1 MRKYLNNP
9 RIIIP
14 LALLVMLWVCHSYG
28 LLDQLLPDFSD
39 QPQSL
44 AAPQVV
50 VEKEVLALT
59 PSGRVMQGLVR
70 DQWLLRNWRKSSAIK
85 NEPFVANFSF
95 AKNELP
101 EGVTTPEVV
110 EEVVV
115 IDPGTLD
122 QYIVEHL
129 GLDEMGFF
137 VRFGSINKRE
147 GDLLMTKS
155 GMELVLGS
163 IALAEERRTE
173 AEHAATIA
181 THLSG
186 MQLQAVM
193 KNTPT
198 EVIPTIT
205 SVLAENFDQIGL
217 ETALI
222 TSTVAK
228 ATAAAVDFE
237 ALSDTE
243 LDKLTGTFREGD
255 TVDVDSVNNF
265 DYRRSTASAI
275 ISGGQLERRIY
286 RLGDFVQKNPA
297 LGLAEV
303 HGDYVQLVDRYG
315 QFYRLSLKD

>member
-14 LALLVMLWVCHSYG
+14 LALLVMLWVCNSYG
-28 LLDQLLPDFSD
+28 LLDQLLPDFSN

-44 AAPQVV
+44 AATQVV
-50 VEKEVLALT
+50 VKKEVIALT

-101 EGVTTPEVV
+101 EESSAPEVV

-115 IDPGTLD
+115 IDPVTFD

-129 GLDEMGFF
+129 GLDELGFF
-137 VRFGSINKRE
+137 VRFGSINKRQ

-173 AEHAATIA
+173 AEHAETIVA
-181 THLSG
+181 HLSG

-193 KNTPT
+193 KNAPT
-198 EVIPTIT
+198 EVVSKILPVPEDSGPISPLLTDDT
-205 SVLAENFDQIGL
+205 ASVVELGASSDEGL
-217 ETALI
+217 
-222 TSTVAK
+222 SK
-228 ATAAAVDFE
+228 
-237 ALSDTE
+237 S
-243 LDKLTGTFREGD
+243 GTFREGD
-255 TVDVDSVNNF
+255 TVDVDSVNDF
-265 DYRRSTASAI
+265 DESRSTASAV
-275 ISGGQLERRIY
+275 ISGGQLERQIY

-297 LGLAEV
+297 LGLARV
-303 HGDYVQLVDRYG
+303 HDNYVQLVDRYG
-315 QFYRLSLKD
+315 QFYRLDLQD

>member
-28 LLDQLLPDFSD
+28 LLDQLLPDFSN

-44 AAPQVV
+44 AATQVV
-50 VEKEVLALT
+50 VKKEVIALT

-70 DQWLLRNWRKSSAIK
+70 DQWLLRNWRKSSAIN

-101 EGVTTPEVV
+101 EESSAPEVV

-137 VRFGSINKRE
+137 VRFGTINKRQ

-155 GMELVLGS
+155 GVELVLGS
-163 IALAEERRTE
+163 IALAEAKRSK
-173 AEHAATIA
+173 AEHAATISM
-181 THLSG
+181 HLSQ

-193 KNTPT
+193 KNAPI
-198 EVIPTIT
+198 EVVSPVL
-205 SVLAENFDQIGL
+205 SVPEDNGL
-217 ETALI
+217 ISPLVTDD
-222 TSTVAK
+222 TSTIVEIGAS
-228 ATAAAVDFE
+228 
-237 ALSDTE
+237 SDTV
-243 LDKLTGTFREGD
+243 LSKLPGTFREGD
-255 TVDVDSVNNF
+255 TVDVDSINNF
-265 DYRRSTASAI
+265 DDNRSIASAI
-275 ISGGQLERRIY
+275 ISGGQLERQIY

-297 LGLAEV
+297 LGLARV
-303 HGDYVQLVDRYG
+303 HEDYVQLVDRYG
-315 QFYRLSLKD
+315 QFYRLDLQD

>member
-1 MRKYLNNP
+1 
-9 RIIIP
+9 
-14 LALLVMLWVCHSYG
+14 MLWVCNSYG
-28 LLDQLLPDFSD
+28 LLDQLLPDFSN

-44 AAPQVV
+44 AATQVV
-50 VEKEVLALT
+50 VKKEVIALT

-70 DQWLLRNWRKSSAIK
+70 DQWLLRNWRKSSAIN

-101 EGVTTPEVV
+101 EESSAPEVV

-137 VRFGSINKRE
+137 VRFGTINKRQ

-163 IALAEERRTE
+163 IALAEAKRSK
-173 AEHAATIA
+173 AEHAATISM
-181 THLSG
+181 HLSQ

-193 KNTPT
+193 KNAPI
-198 EVIPTIT
+198 EVVSPVL
-205 SVLAENFDQIGL
+205 SVPEDNGPISPLVTDD
-217 ETALI
+217 
-222 TSTVAK
+222 TSTIVEIGAS
-228 ATAAAVDFE
+228 
-237 ALSDTE
+237 SDTV
-243 LDKLTGTFREGD
+243 LSKLPGTFREGD
-255 TVDVDSVNNF
+255 TVDVDSINNF
-265 DYRRSTASAI
+265 DDNRSIASAI
-275 ISGGQLERRIY
+275 ISGGQLERQIY

-297 LGLAEV
+297 LGLARV
-303 HGDYVQLVDRYG
+303 HEDYVQLVDRYG
-315 QFYRLSLKD
+315 QFYRLDLQD

>member
-14 LALLVMLWVCHSYG
+14 LALLVMLWVCNSYG
-28 LLDQLLPDFSD
+28 LLDQLLPDFSN

-44 AAPQVV
+44 AATQVV
-50 VEKEVLALT
+50 VKKEVIALT

-70 DQWLLRNWRKSSAIK
+70 DQWLLRNWRKSSAIN

-101 EGVTTPEVV
+101 EESSAPEVV

-137 VRFGSINKRE
+137 VRFGTINKRQ

-163 IALAEERRTE
+163 IALAEAKRSK
-173 AEHAATIA
+173 AEHAATISM
-181 THLSG
+181 HLSQ

-193 KNTPT
+193 KNAPI
-198 EVIPTIT
+198 EVVSPVL
-205 SVLAENFDQIGL
+205 SVPEDNGPISPLVTDD
-217 ETALI
+217 
-222 TSTVAK
+222 TSTIVEIGAS
-228 ATAAAVDFE
+228 
-237 ALSDTE
+237 SDTV
-243 LDKLTGTFREGD
+243 LSKLPGTFREGD
-255 TVDVDSVNNF
+255 TVDVDSINNF
-265 DYRRSTASAI
+265 DDNRSIASAV
-275 ISGGQLERRIY
+275 ISGGQLERQIY

-297 LGLAEV
+297 LGLARV
-303 HGDYVQLVDRYG
+303 HDNYVQLVDRYG
-315 QFYRLSLKD
+315 QFYRLDLQD

>member
-14 LALLVMLWVCHSYG
+14 LALLVMLWVCNSYG
-28 LLDQLLPDFSD
+28 LLDQLLPDFSN

-44 AAPQVV
+44 AATQVV
-50 VEKEVLALT
+50 VKKEVIALT

-70 DQWLLRNWRKSSAIK
+70 DQWLLRNWRKSSAIN

-101 EGVTTPEVV
+101 EESSAPEVV

-137 VRFGSINKRE
+137 VRFGTINKRQ

-163 IALAEERRTE
+163 IALAEAKRSK
-173 AEHAATIA
+173 AEHAATISM
-181 THLSG
+181 HLSQ

-193 KNTPT
+193 KNAPI
-198 EVIPTIT
+198 EVVSPVL
-205 SVLAENFDQIGL
+205 SVPEDNGPISPLVTDD
-217 ETALI
+217 
-222 TSTVAK
+222 TSTIVEIGAS
-228 ATAAAVDFE
+228 
-237 ALSDTE
+237 SDTV
-243 LDKLTGTFREGD
+243 LSKLPGTFREGD
-255 TVDVDSVNNF
+255 TVDVDSINNF
-265 DYRRSTASAI
+265 DDNRSIASAI
-275 ISGGQLERRIY
+275 ISGGQLERQIY

-297 LGLAEV
+297 LGLARV
-303 HGDYVQLVDRYG
+303 HEDYVQLVDRYG
-315 QFYRLSLKD
+315 QFYRLDLQD

>member
-9 RIIIP
+9 LIIIP
-14 LALLVMLWVCHSYG
+14 LALFTMLWVCHSYG
-28 LLDQLLPDFSD
+28 LLDQLLPDFSN

-44 AAPQVV
+44 VATQVV
-50 VEKEVLALT
+50 IEKEVVALT

-70 DQWLLRNWRKSSAIK
+70 DQWLLRNWIKSSAIK

-95 AKNELP
+95 TKNELP
-101 EGVTTPEVV
+101 EGITAPEVV

-115 IDPGTLD
+115 IDPVTFD

-129 GLDEMGFF
+129 GLDELGFF
-137 VRFGSINKRE
+137 VRFGSINKRQ

-155 GMELVLGS
+155 GVELVLGS

-173 AEHAATIA
+173 AEHDALILM
-181 THLSG
+181 HLSQ

-193 KNTPT
+193 KNAPT
-198 EVIPTIT
+198 EVISARPSVPEDSGPISPLLTDDT
-205 SVLAENFDQIGL
+205 SSVVELGA
-217 ETALI
+217 
-222 TSTVAK
+222 S
-228 ATAAAVDFE
+228 
-237 ALSDTE
+237 SDTE
-243 LDKLTGTFREGD
+243 LAKRSGTFREGD
-255 TVDVDSVNNF
+255 TVDAGSVNNF
-265 DYRRSTASAI
+265 DDSRSIASAV

-303 HGDYVQLVDRYG
+303 YDDYVQLVDRYG
-315 QFYRLSLKD
+315 QFYRLSLNE

>member
-9 RIIIP
+9 RIVIP
-14 LALLVMLWVCHSYG
+14 LALFVVLWVCHSYG

-44 AAPQVV
+44 AATQVA

-70 DQWLLRNWRKSSAIK
+70 DQWLLRSWSKSSAIK
-85 NEPFVANFSF
+85 SEPFVANFSF
-95 AKNELP
+95 AKSELLEETSAP
-101 EGVTTPEVV
+101 EAVEEVV

-115 IDPGTLD
+115 IDPVTLD

-137 VRFGSINKRE
+137 VRFGSINKRQ

-155 GMELVLGS
+155 GVELVLGS

-173 AEHAATIA
+173 AEHDAIIVIV
-181 THLSG
+181 LSR
-186 MQLQAVM
+186 MQLLAVI
-193 KNTPT
+193 KNASKD
-198 EVIPTIT
+198 VI
-205 SVLAENFDQIGL
+205 SAADDFVLADL
-217 ETALI
+217 TTAEDI
-222 TSTVAK
+222 
-228 ATAAAVDFE
+228 
-237 ALSDTE
+237 ALSTE
-243 LDKLTGTFREGD
+243 PSLAELTKSQGTFREGD
-255 TVDVDSVNNF
+255 TVNPELIN
-265 DYRRSTASAI
+265 RSEESQNSASAV
-275 ISGGQLERRIY
+275 ISGGLMENQIY

-303 HGDYVQLVDRYG
+303 HDDYVQLVDRYG
-315 QFYRLSLKD
+315 KFYRLNLKD

>member
-9 RIIIP
+9 RIVIP
-14 LALLVMLWVCHSYG
+14 LALFVVLWVCHSYG

-44 AAPQVV
+44 AATQVA
-50 VEKEVLALT
+50 VEKEALALT

-70 DQWLLRNWRKSSAIK
+70 DQWLLRSWSKSSAIK
-85 NEPFVANFSF
+85 SEPFVANFSF

-101 EGVTTPEVV
+101 EGIPAPEVVEEVV

-115 IDPGTLD
+115 IDPVTLD

-137 VRFGSINKRE
+137 VRFGSINKRQ

-155 GMELVLGS
+155 GVELVLGS

-173 AEHAATIA
+173 AEHDAIIVIV
-181 THLSG
+181 LSR
-186 MQLQAVM
+186 MQLLAVI
-193 KNTPT
+193 KNASKD
-198 EVIPTIT
+198 VI
-205 SVLAENFDQIGL
+205 SAADDFVLADL
-217 ETALI
+217 TTAEDI
-222 TSTVAK
+222 
-228 ATAAAVDFE
+228 
-237 ALSDTE
+237 ALSTE
-243 LDKLTGTFREGD
+243 PSLAELTKSQGTFREGD
-255 TVDVDSVNNF
+255 TVNPELIN
-265 DYRRSTASAI
+265 RSEESQNSASAV
-275 ISGGQLERRIY
+275 ISGGLMENQIY

-303 HGDYVQLVDRYG
+303 HDDYVQLVDRYG
-315 QFYRLSLKD
+315 KFYRLNLKD

>member
-14 LALLVMLWVCHSYG
+14 LALVVMLWVCHSYG
-28 LLDQLLPDFSD
+28 LLDQLLPDFSS

-44 AAPQVV
+44 AATQVV
-50 VEKEVLALT
+50 IEKEVIVLT

-70 DQWLLRNWRKSSAIK
+70 DQWLLRNWRKSSTIS

-95 AKNELP
+95 EKNELP
-101 EGVTTPEVV
+101 EGITTPEVV

-115 IDPGTLD
+115 IDPVTFD

-129 GLDEMGFF
+129 GLDELGFF
-137 VRFGSINKRE
+137 VRFGSINKRQ

-155 GMELVLGS
+155 GAELVLVS
-163 IALAEERRTE
+163 IALAEERRSE
-173 AEHAATIA
+173 AEHAATILM
-181 THLSG
+181 HLSK

-193 KNTPT
+193 KNVST
-198 EVIPTIT
+198 EVISTIL
-205 SVLAENFDQIGL
+205 SVPEDSGPISPLLTD
-217 ETALI
+217 ETASLVQPGA
-222 TSTVAK
+222 SF
-228 ATAAAVDFE
+228 DME
-237 ALSDTE
+237 LS
-243 LDKLTGTFREGD
+243 KLPGTFREGD
-255 TVDVDSVNNF
+255 TVDADSVNNS
-265 DYRRSTASAI
+265 DDSRSIASAV

-315 QFYRLSLKD
+315 QFYQLSLKD

>member
-14 LALLVMLWVCHSYG
+14 LALLVMLWVSHSYG
-28 LLDQLLPDFSD
+28 LLDQLLPDFSN

-44 AAPQVV
+44 AATQVV
-50 VEKEVLALT
+50 IEKEVLALT

-85 NEPFVANFSF
+85 NEPFVANFSC

-101 EGVTTPEVV
+101 EGSPVPQVV
-110 EEVVV
+110 EEVVL
-115 IDPGTLD
+115 IDPVTLD
-122 QYIVEHL
+122 QYIVQHL

-137 VRFGSINKRE
+137 VRFGTINKRQ
-147 GDLLMTKS
+147 GDLLHTTD
-155 GMELVLGS
+155 GRELVLGS

-173 AEHAATIA
+173 AEHAATIV

-193 KNTPT
+193 KNAPQLVLST
-198 EVIPTIT
+198 IP
-205 SVLAENFDQIGL
+205 SAAEN
-217 ETALI
+217 AAPMP
-222 TSTVAK
+222 SPVAED
-228 ATAAAVDFE
+228 TDAAVEFAAPFDA
-237 ALSDTE
+237 ALA
-243 LDKLTGTFREGD
+243 KPPGTFREGD
-255 TVDVDSVNNF
+255 IVDADSVN
-265 DYRRSTASAI
+265 RSEKSQHSASAV
-275 ISGGQLERRIY
+275 ISGGQLEQQIY
-286 RLGDFVQKNPA
+286 RLGDFVKKNPA

-315 QFYRLSLKD
+315 QFYRLNLKD

>member
-9 RIIIP
+9 RIVIP
-14 LALLVMLWVCHSYG
+14 LALFVVLWVCHSYG

-44 AAPQVV
+44 AATQVA

-70 DQWLLRNWRKSSAIK
+70 DQWLLRSWSKSSAI
-85 NEPFVANFSF
+85 NSEPFVANFSF

-101 EGVTTPEVV
+101 EGIPAPEVV

-115 IDPGTLD
+115 IDPVTLD

-137 VRFGSINKRE
+137 VRFGSINKRQ

-155 GMELVLGS
+155 GVELVLGS

-173 AEHAATIA
+173 AEHDAIIVIV
-181 THLSG
+181 LSR
-186 MQLQAVM
+186 MQLLAVI
-193 KNTPT
+193 KNASKD
-198 EVIPTIT
+198 VI
-205 SVLAENFDQIGL
+205 SAADDFVLADL
-217 ETALI
+217 TTAEDI
-222 TSTVAK
+222 
-228 ATAAAVDFE
+228 
-237 ALSDTE
+237 ALSTEPSLTE
-243 LDKLTGTFREGD
+243 LTKSQGTFREGD
-255 TVDVDSVNNF
+255 TVNPELIN
-265 DYRRSTASAI
+265 RSEESQNSASAV
-275 ISGGQLERRIY
+275 ISGGLMEHQIY

-303 HGDYVQLVDRYG
+303 HEDHVQLVDRYG
-315 QFYRLSLKD
+315 KFYLLDLKD

>member
-9 RIIIP
+9 RIVIP
-14 LALLVMLWVCHSYG
+14 LALFVVLWVCHSYG

-44 AAPQVV
+44 AATQVA

-70 DQWLLRNWRKSSAIK
+70 DQWLLRSWSKSSAI
-85 NEPFVANFSF
+85 NSEPFVANFSF

-101 EGVTTPEVV
+101 EGIPAPEVV

-115 IDPGTLD
+115 IDPVTLD

-137 VRFGSINKRE
+137 VRFGSINKRQ

-155 GMELVLGS
+155 GVELVLGS

-173 AEHAATIA
+173 AEHDAIIVIV
-181 THLSG
+181 LSR
-186 MQLQAVM
+186 MQLLAVI
-193 KNTPT
+193 KNASKD
-198 EVIPTIT
+198 VN
-205 SVLAENFDQIGL
+205 SAADDFVLADL
-217 ETALI
+217 TTAEDI
-222 TSTVAK
+222 
-228 ATAAAVDFE
+228 
-237 ALSDTE
+237 ALSTE
-243 LDKLTGTFREGD
+243 PSLNELTKSQGTFREGD
-255 TVDVDSVNNF
+255 TVNPELIN
-265 DYRRSTASAI
+265 RSEESQNSASAV
-275 ISGGQLERRIY
+275 ISGGLMENQIY

-303 HGDYVQLVDRYG
+303 HDDYVQLVDRYG
-315 QFYRLSLKD
+315 KFYRLNLKD